1 MGSGFVIMTPTA
13 RLLTSATHTH
23 TSARSAELQALEDEA
38 LSSFEK
44 SLEKSASEGEE
55 MDDSKQLRNQFNYN
69 DSSIQTQNN
78 ATRDRETSTE
88 PPPTSTYS
96 EQVTQ
101 WTIYDAYMRDRER
114 SMSTSAKKA
123 EDAAAEK
130 GGRAPADAA
139 GAGAA
144 GDGEPSEIIHSA
156 PVAKAMT
163 IIERMVNQNTFD
175 DIAQDFKYWEDKSD
189 TFRDS
194 EGSLMPLW
202 KFYSE
207 KARRKDVTSLSWNPE
222 YVDLFAV
229 GYGSFNFMRPTSGL
243 VCCYSLKNPS
253 HPEYTF
259 TTESAVMCLDF
270 NPQHPNLLAV
280 GLYDGSVLVY
290 DIRLRSNKPIFAST
304 VRNGKHTD
312 VVWRVKWQEEDM
324 SKAPTFFSVSSDGRV
339 TLWTVNKTELTF
351 EDVTELNY
359 ADTGEEDGDV
369 DTVIG
374 SLSSGCSFDFNRQTD
389 HLFIVGTEEG
399 NLHKCSKLYSSQYL
413 QTYEGHTMS
422 VYSVNWNAKHAKV
435 FLTCSADW
443 TVKIWDHNSPKPVMT
458 FDLNNDV
465 GDAAWSPLS
474 STVFAA
480 ATSDGKVFVY
490 DLNENRHEPVCEQK
504 VVRKAKL
511 TKIAFNPRLPVLLVG
526 DDRGCVTS
534 LKLSPNLRKEAKD
547 GKSDVDNLSRVLEI
561 AMKNDC

>member
-1 MGSGFVIMTPTA
+1 MRKRVHA
-13 RLLTSATHTH
+13 LTYT
-23 TSARSAELQALEDEA
+23 ELKAFEDDELA
-38 LSSFEK
+38 KFEK
-44 SLEKSASEGEE
+44 DLAKSAAEGEE
-55 MDDSKQLRNQFNYN
+55 VDDSKQLRNQFNYN

-114 SMSTSAKKA
+114 MVGGAGGKHK
-123 EDAAAEK
+123 EDANSESSAATK
-130 GGRAPADAA
+130 KDSADMGGDAD
-139 GAGAA
+139 
-144 GDGEPSEIIHSA
+144 DTSIIHSA

-163 IIERMVNQNTFD
+163 IVERMVNQNTFD

-189 TFRDS
+189 SFREC

-202 KFYSE
+202 KFYTE

-222 YVDLFAV
+222 YTDLFAV
-229 GYGSFNFMRPTSGL
+229 GYGSFNFMRPTTGL
-243 VCCYSLKNPS
+243 ICCYSLKNPS

-280 GLYDGSVLVY
+280 GLYDGTVLVF
-290 DIRLRSNKPIFAST
+290 DIRMRSNKPIFQST

-339 TLWTVNKTELTF
+339 TLWTVNKTELTY

-359 ADTGEEDGDV
+359 ADSGEEDGDV

-413 QTYEGHTMS
+413 QTYEGHSMG
-422 VYSVNWNAKHAKV
+422 VYSVNWNAKHPKV

-443 TVKIWDHNSPKPVMT
+443 TVKVWEHNTAKPVLT

-511 TKIAFNPRLPVLLVG
+511 TKIAFNPKLPVLLVG

-547 GKSDVDNLSRVLEI
+547 GESDVDKLTKILEI
-561 AMKNDC
+561 AMAGGV